1 MERAAEACV
10 HWILTAQNGFEN
22 YIVFCGP
29 GNNGG
34 DGLAIARLLLEAGK
48 TVVAFRLEAKKYSDD
63 FTVNLERFEA
73 LYGRIH
79 ILKSAADFGKL
90 PSDSLV
96 IDALFGSGLNRPLE
110 GLAAQIIDKLNHSKA
125 SVLSIDIPSGLF
137 TDSSSV
143 GHSVIKANYTLSFQ
157 VPKYAFMMTENAQ
170 YCGEV
175 NVLDIGL
182 HPKFEMTHQAPQQL
196 IDADLIEK
204 IYTKRN
210 PAAHKYQF
218 GHALLLAGS
227 NAYMGAAILAAKACL
242 RSGCGLVTVATEQ
255 GRESI
260 VQTAFPEAITTAEQ
274 NSGILLKKKAAVGI
288 GPGWASSVENQRQ
301 LQSFIHQSE
310 IPLVIDA
317 TALELLKPFLHELN
331 SNVTA
336 PLILTP
342 HRGEFDA
349 LFEGSTNDFESAI
362 LAVEKSTLH
371 HCYIVLK
378 GYRTMVACPDGTV
391 FFNSTGNSGMAT
403 AGCGDVLTG
412 ILTGLLASG
421 YKAKEACILGV
432 YLHGLSGDFAALD
445 ASEEA
450 IIASDIIKNLGQA
463 FQELS
468 GI

>member
-1 MERAAEACV
+1 K
-10 HWILTAQNGFEN
+10 
-22 YIVFCGP
+22 
-29 GNNGG
+29 
-34 DGLAIARLLLEAGK
+34 GK
-48 TVVAFRLEAKKYSDD
+48 
-63 FTVNLERFEA
+63 
-73 LYGRIH
+73 
-79 ILKSAADFGKL
+79 
-90 PSDSLV
+90 
-96 IDALFGSGLNRPLE
+96 
-110 GLAAQIIDKLNHSKA
+110 
-125 SVLSIDIPSGLF
+125 
-137 TDSSSV
+137 
-143 GHSVIKANYTLSFQ
+143 
-157 VPKYAFMMTENAQ
+157 
-170 YCGEV
+170 
-175 NVLDIGL
+175 
-182 HPKFEMTHQAPQQL
+182 
-196 IDADLIEK
+196 
-204 IYTKRN
+204 
-210 PAAHKYQF
+210 
-218 GHALLLAGS
+218 
-227 NAYMGAAILAAKACL
+227 MGAAVIAAKACL

-274 NSGILLKKKAAVGI
+274 SVGNLLKKKAAVGI

-342 HRGEFDA
+342 HSGEFDA
-349 LFEGSTNDFESAI
+349 LFEGATNDFERAT
-362 LAVEKSTLH
+362 LAVEKSKLH

-432 YLHGLSGDFAALD
+432 YVHGLSGDFAALD

>member
-1 MERAAEACV
+1 MKIFAADQIKAWDAFTIEHEPISSINLMERAAEACV
-10 HWILTAQNGFEN
+10 HWILKEQNDFEN
-22 YIVFCGP
+22 YVVFCGP

-48 TVVAFRLEAKKYSDD
+48 AVVAFRLEAKMYTDD

-125 SVLSIDIPSGLF
+125 SVLSIDVPSGLF

-182 HPKFEMTHQAPQQL
+182 HPKFEISYQAPQQL

-210 PAAHKYQF
+210 PSAHKYQY
-218 GHALLLAGS
+218 GNALLLAGS
-227 NAYMGAAILAAKACL
+227 SAYMGAAILAAKACL

-260 VQTAFPEAITTAEQ
+260 VQ
-274 NSGILLKKKAAVGI
+274 
-288 GPGWASSVENQRQ
+288 
-301 LQSFIHQSE
+301 
-310 IPLVIDA
+310 
-317 TALELLKPFLHELN
+317 
-331 SNVTA
+331 
-336 PLILTP
+336 
-342 HRGEFDA
+342 
-349 LFEGSTNDFESAI
+349 
-362 LAVEKSTLH
+362 
-371 HCYIVLK
+371 
-378 GYRTMVACPDGTV
+378 
-391 FFNSTGNSGMAT
+391 
-403 AGCGDVLTG
+403 
-412 ILTGLLASG
+412 
-421 YKAKEACILGV
+421 
-432 YLHGLSGDFAALD
+432 
-445 ASEEA
+445 
-450 IIASDIIKNLGQA
+450 
-463 FQELS
+463 
-468 GI
+468 